1 MNQIYYTSKDK
12 INWMEE
18 KQELFWW
25 NEINFIAAAVNKPI
39 FLSILLFENEKNE
52 ERWLI
57 AALLPKRMNEIKLI

>member
-1 MNQIYYTSKDK
+1 
-12 INWMEE
+12 MEE